1 MNLVEHLFGGGNQQH
16 LDKQSN
22 VRIDIPARR
31 KVGLIAARRTGR
43 LRGGVQK
50 RRDQE

>member
-22 VRIDIPARR
+22 VRRDI
-31 KVGLIAARRTGR
+31 KLEEKLV
-43 LRGGVQK
+43 
-50 RRDQE
+50 